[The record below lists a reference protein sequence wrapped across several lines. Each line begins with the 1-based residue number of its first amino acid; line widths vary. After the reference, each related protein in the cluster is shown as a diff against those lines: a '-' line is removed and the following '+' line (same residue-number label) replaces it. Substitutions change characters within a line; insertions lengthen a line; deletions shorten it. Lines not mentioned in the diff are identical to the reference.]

1 MKYINYTGEV
11 LDNDPTVT
19 VQKAACS
26 TEPFR
31 DLHNASSSFRVPV
44 RHRIIAAW
52 AKKILAMQ
60 RKQNGRHLKKLYVK
74 NEGCQQ

>member
-1 MKYINYTGEV
+1 MKYIKCTREV

-26 TEPFR
+26 KEPLR
-31 DLHNASSSFRVPV
+31 DLHNAFSSFRVPV
-44 RHRIIAAW
+44 RHRIMAAQ
-52 AKKILAMQ
+52 AKTILAVW
-60 RKQNGRHLKKLYVK
+60 RKQNGRHLKLYAK